1 MACVHPRYPCRNA
14 EWHHKPAGFVS
25 YGINGGSRA
34 AEQLRQVA
42 GELKIADVHRQVEL
56 GMFTDFRFTDP
67 TDPADPGVCEPAE
80 HHEPALHE
88 MLNEIIAWS
97 GALAPLRAAA

>member
-1 MACVHPRYPCRNA
+1 MAPQ
-14 EWHHKPAGFVS
+14 AG
-25 YGINGGSRA
+25 GIRQLRDQRRSRV

-42 GELKIADVHRQVEL
+42 GELKIADVHGQVEL